1 MKYETPIAE
10 IVLFDDADVITTSVG
25 GVVTDSKNDPYEVD
39 RF

>member
-10 IVLFDDADVITTSVG
+10 IVLFDDADVITTSG